1 MTAFSHLKMHL
12 FSFKKPS
19 KHTLSRQSKALCLLS
34 LFLVFA
40 FSGRGQTPTDSA
52 RNVADVVGE
61 WLTAEYGLQPS
72 TNNRLVI
79 FKNGQEKFD
88 DLFKAIKAAR
98 HSIHLEYFNFR
109 NDSISALLF
118 DLLAEK
124 AAEGVEVKAL
134 FDGFGHVHT
143 TCIGHFAVNDHNFA
157 VVAMQ
162 RVVDPW
168 ETHRIKLHDVDA
180 ASSEVFEVMALE
192 RLVV

>member
-1 MTAFSHLKMHL
+1 MYL

-61 WLTAEYGLQPS
+61 WLSAEYGLQPS

-88 DLFKAIKAAR
+88 DLFKAIKQPGTAYTWN
-98 HSIHLEYFNFR
+98 ILT
-109 NDSISALLF
+109 SA
-118 DLLAEK
+118 
-124 AAEGVEVKAL
+124 
-134 FDGFGHVHT
+134 T
-143 TCIGHFAVNDHNFA
+143 IPSQPC
-157 VVAMQ
+157 
-162 RVVDPW
+162 
-168 ETHRIKLHDVDA
+168 
-180 ASSEVFEVMALE
+180 SSTSWPKRQLREWK
-192 RLVV
+192 